1 MFSRLFLS
9 LDVVDCLWD
18 MIQTP
23 EVNRSFN
30 IDKTT
35 QKRVNFRLVTHFDGW
50 LWTHLSKYNLI
61 IWHMSQQ
68 VSQGS
73 KIVKIWIFD
82 AILSPQDREIDSDIY
97 ARFEL
102 WQRASDFSCGDLFL
116 TADCGH
122 ISQNTTGSCDILV
135 SKHLNYLKLWKSEF
149 LTQDWLRYLSKR
161 ACLDV
166 RPFWNLTAGEWIFE
180 WRLYFDGWL
189 CTNFSKYDRII

>member
-1 MFSRLFLS
+1 MYFTRFIKLEAVL
-9 LDVVDCLWD
+9 CLWD

-35 QKRVNFRLVTHFDGW
+35 QKRVNFRLVTNFDGW

-122 ISQNTTGSCDILV
+122 ISQNTTGSFSIPV
-135 SKHLNYLKLWKSEF
+135 NRHLEDLELQKS
-149 LTQDWLRYLSKR
+149 
-161 ACLDV
+161 
-166 RPFWNLTAGEWIFE
+166 
-180 WRLYFDGWL
+180 
-189 CTNFSKYDRII
+189 